1 MSLKA
6 TRRRRR
12 ILQAGFFF
20 KTEKEKMMS
29 RELAKT
35 YDPKGIEDRI
45 YDKWLAKKYFHA
57 EVDHSKTPFTIVIPP
72 PNITGQLHMGH
83 ALDNTMQDILI
94 RYKRMQG
101 YNALWQPGTD
111 HASIATEVKIIE
123 KLKEEGISKEDLGRE
138 GFLKRAWEWK
148 AEYGGRII
156 EQLKKLGSSCDWDR
170 ERFTMDEGCNKAVTE
185 VFCKMHE
192 KGWIYKGS
200 RIINWCPVCNT
211 SISDAEVEYEEQAGH
226 FWHIKYPLIEDDGTV
241 STTRFLEFAT
251 TRPET
256 MLGDT
261 AVAVHPDDDRYKD
274 IVGKKLML
282 PIINREIP
290 IIADAYVDREFGTGV
305 VKITPAHDPNDFE
318 VGKRHNLPEI
328 NILNDDATINENGG
342 KFCGMDRYAAREA
355 IVKELDEM
363 GLLVRIED
371 YTHNVGT
378 HDRCKTTIEP
388 MIKKQWF
395 VRMDELI
402 KPAVKA
408 VKDGDIQL
416 IPKRMEKTYFNWT
429 DNIRDWCISRQLW
442 WGHRIPA
449 YYCNDCGETVVAK
462 QMPEK
467 CPKCGGTHFT
477 QDPDTLDTWF
487 SSALWPF
494 STLGW
499 PEQTEDL
506 KYFYPT
512 DVLVTG
518 YDIIFFWVIRMIF
531 SGYEQMGERP
541 FKTVLFHGLVRDSKG
556 RKMSKSLGNGIDPLE
571 IIDQYGADALRLTLI
586 TGNAPGNDMRFY
598 YERVEASRNF
608 ANKIW
613 NASRFI
619 MMNMP
624 EEGLQVTEP
633 VLQPVDKWIL
643 SKLNALIKDATENM
657 DHFELGIA
665 VQKVY
670 DFIWDEFCDWY
681 IEMVKPRLYNTDDQ
695 ESKNAALWTLKTV
708 LLNALKLLH
717 PYMPFI
723 TEEIF
728 CTLQS
733 EEESI
738 MISSWPVY
746 QDDWSFAKEE
756 QDIETIKDAVRG
768 VRNIRTEMNVAP
780 SRKAMIYVVSEKEE
794 VRRAFTE
801 GKLFF
806 TSLAGASEVVIQEDK
821 NGIAEDAVSVVI
833 HGATLYIPF
842 AELVDIAQEI
852 ERLKK
857 EEKRLTGEL
866 ARVDGMLN
874 NEKFMGKAP
883 QAKIDEEKAKLEKYT
898 QMMEQVKE
906 RLAQLSK

>member
-1 MSLKA
+1 
-6 TRRRRR
+6 
-12 ILQAGFFF
+12 
-20 KTEKEKMMS
+20 MS

-449 YYCNDCGETVVAK
+449 YYCDDCGETVVAK

-728 CTLQS
+728 CTMQS

-866 ARVDGMLN
+866 ARVNGMLN

>member
-1 MSLKA
+1 MSK
-6 TRRRRR
+6 
-12 ILQAGFFF
+12 
-20 KTEKEKMMS
+20 
-29 RELAKT
+29 ELAKT
-35 YDPKGIEDRI
+35 YDPKGIEDRL
-45 YDKWLAKKYFHA
+45 YQKWLDKKYFHA

-94 RYKRMQG
+94 RFKRMQG

-123 KLKEEGISKEDLGRE
+123 KLKEQGIDKHDLGRE
-138 GFLKRAWEWK
+138 KFLERAWDWK
-148 AEYGGRII
+148 KEYGGRII
-156 EQLKKLGSSCDWDR
+156 SQLKKLGSSCDWDR

-226 FWHIKYPLIEDDGTV
+226 FWHIKYPLIEEDGSV
-241 STTRFLEFAT
+241 STKEFLEFAT

-261 AVAVHPDDDRYKD
+261 AVAVNPDDDRYKS
-274 IVGKKLML
+274 IIGRKVLL
-282 PIINREIP
+282 PIVNREIP
-290 IIADAYVDREFGTGV
+290 IVADSYVDMEFGTGV

-318 VGKRHNLPEI
+318 VGKRHNLPVI
-328 NILNDDATINENGG
+328 NIMNDDATINKNGG
-342 KFCGMDRYAAREA
+342 KFEGMDRYEARKA
-355 IVKELDEM
+355 IVEELDKM

-371 YTHNVGT
+371 YSHNVGT

-388 MIKKQWF
+388 LVKEQWF
-395 VRMDELI
+395 VKMDELI
-402 KPAVKA
+402 KPAVEA
-408 VKDGDIQL
+408 VKNGDIKL

-449 YYCNDCGETVVAK
+449 YYCDECGEVVVAK
-462 QMPEK
+462 KMPEV
-467 CPKCGGTHFT
+467 CPKCGCTHFT

-541 FKTVLFHGLVRDSKG
+541 FKTVLFHGLVRDSQG

-571 IIDQYGADALRLTLI
+571 IIEQYGADALRLTLI

-598 YERVEASRNF
+598 YEKVEANRNF
-608 ANKIW
+608 ANKVW

-619 MMNMP
+619 MMNM
-624 EEGLQVTEP
+624 EGKEITVPAASELE
-633 VLQPVDKWIL
+633 PVDKWIL
-643 SKLNALIKDATENM
+643 SKCNTLVKDVTENM
-657 DHFELGIA
+657 ENFDLGIA

-681 IEMVKPRLYNTDDQ
+681 IEMVKPRLYNSDDAKSQ
-695 ESKNAALWTLKTV
+695 NAALYTLKSV
-708 LLNALKLLH
+708 LIDALKLLH

-738 MISSWPVY
+738 MISKWPEY
-746 QDDWSFAKEE
+746 SEDKNYPKEE
-756 QDIETIKDAVRG
+756 KDIEIIKEAVRG
-768 VRNIRTEMNVAP
+768 IRNIRTEMNVAP
-780 SRKAMIYVVSEKEE
+780 SKKATVYVVSEDDGIRSTFE
-794 VRRAFTE
+794 E

-806 TSLAGASEVVIQEDK
+806 ATLSYASEVLVQKDK
-821 NGIAEDAVSVVI
+821 TGIADDAVSVMI
-833 HGATLYIPF
+833 AGAALYIPF
-842 AELVDIAQEI
+842 AELVDIQAEI
-852 ERLKK
+852 ERLEK
-857 EEKRLTGEL
+857 EEKRLAGEI
-866 ARVDGMLN
+866 ARCEGMLK
-874 NEKFMGKAP
+874 NEKFISKAP
-883 QAKIDEEKAKLEKYT
+883 EAKVAEEKEKLAKYT
-898 QMMEQVKE
+898 NLAEQVKA
-906 RLAQLSK
+906 RLAQLKAM